1 MDQRNVPFKLATK
14 SGNLSLIVAAILA
27 TGSRG
32 SGYRK
37 DRGEETAAGRDAGGA
52 RPVGHGDGAELGGA
66 EQGPKAFGGAGRGP
80 ARQGTAK
87 AGGRL
92 AYGEGEARATRRV
105 D

>member
-1 MDQRNVPFKLATK
+1 MRPVEADNGQLELDSLHNPRDWEPGFWVP
-14 SGNLSLIVAAILA
+14 
-27 TGSRG
+27 
-32 SGYRK
+32 K

-52 RPVGHGDGAELGGA
+52 TPVGHGDGAGLGGA
-66 EQGPKAFGGAGRGP
+66 EQGPKGFGGAGRGAP
-80 ARQGTAK
+80 RQGTAE